1 MEEPSR
7 IITIAGLTKY
17 YGNHCG
23 VEDLTFSVRKGE
35 IFGFLG
41 PNGAGKTTCI
51 RLLLDLLRPDSG
63 RATVLGT
70 EVRKDGW
77 RYKEN
82 LGNLPADISWWP
94 ALSGR
99 ELLDFFARFRRKG
112 DLLREEL
119 LKSLN
124 LPPDQLARKVRT
136 YSRGTR
142 RKLGLVAAM
151 QHDPDLLILD
161 EPTSGLDPLV
171 RHAFFDICRRFRQK
185 GKTIFL
191 SSHNLAETREICD
204 RVAIIRGGRLAAVES
219 LADLKEKSVRKV
231 EVLFEDA
238 PSPEWF
244 HIPGV
249 ELIHIEE
256 RLALLSCQ
264 GSPSHLVDALAG
276 KKLRDLTITPPDLE
290 EFFLR
295 HYRTATGEEG
305 KK

>member
-1 MEEPSR
+1 MEETSR
-7 IITIAGLTKY
+7 IITVAGLTKY
-17 YGNHCG
+17 YGSQCG
-23 VEDLTFSVRKGE
+23 VEDLTFSVHGGE

-63 RATVLGT
+63 RATVLGA
-70 EVRKDGW
+70 EVNRMGW
-77 RYKEN
+77 RYREN
-82 LGNLPADISWWP
+82 LGYLPADISWWP

-99 ELLDFFARFRRKG
+99 DLLDFFARFRQSG
-112 DLLREEL
+112 NLLREEL
-119 LKSLN
+119 LRTLD

-171 RHAFFDICRRFRQK
+171 RHSFFDLCRRFRLK

-204 RVAIIRGGRLAAVES
+204 RVAIIRDGRLAAVER
-219 LADLKEKSVRKV
+219 LADLKAKSVRKV
-231 EVLFEDA
+231 EVLFEEA
-238 PSPEWF
+238 PSPEWL
-244 HIPGV
+244 HVPGV
-249 ELIHIEE
+249 ELISIEG
-256 RLALLSCQ
+256 RRALLSCE

-295 HYRTATGEEG
+295 HYRTAQGEEV
-305 KK
+305 KR